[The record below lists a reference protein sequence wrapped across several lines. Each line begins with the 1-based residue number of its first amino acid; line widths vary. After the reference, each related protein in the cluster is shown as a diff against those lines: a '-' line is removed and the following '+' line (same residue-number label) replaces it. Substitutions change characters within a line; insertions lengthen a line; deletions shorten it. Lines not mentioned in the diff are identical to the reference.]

1 MKTIVQR
8 VCWNTR
14 GWQLPAGS
22 TTEKGFPDE
31 NGFAHEEW
39 NFQIEDA
46 VDGFVY
52 GYMRI
57 PPSLSNQE
65 EPFRV
70 YFYAI
75 HPNTK
80 NRLLVGCYRE
90 AFLILEH
97 EYKSVLTDFKT
108 RKIIDRRT
116 DELMR
121 IVPKLSKEKAR
132 AEITNSLKESWLK
145 IKCRTDSIQTFE
157 PAIAINPIIG
167 SKRLSHR
174 FSGFTYIN
182 ESELLKE
189 VEASSHQRHVLAE
202 DAYMRE
208 NRQNLSEIIRR
219 HNALSNGFCEWLES
233 KGIKPSQERQQVDVQ
248 FEYQDE
254 SYLIEIKITYG
265 SSTRQAIREAIG
277 QLCEY
282 NFYPGRHPSNR
293 WGILLDTEPSEKDI
307 EYIRRIRER
316 FDLTLFLCWKSE
328 TEFSLDCASQ
338 MGF

>member
-1 MKTIVQR
+1 M
-8 VCWNTR
+8 
-14 GWQLPAGS
+14 PAGS
-22 TTEKGFPDE
+22 TTEQGYPDE
-31 NGFAHEEW
+31 NGFGHEEW

-52 GYMRI
+52 GYMRT
-57 PPSLSNQE
+57 PPSLSSQE

-80 NRLLVGCYRE
+80 TRLLVGCYRE

-97 EYKSVLTDFKT
+97 EYKFVLTNFKA

-121 IVPKLSKEKAR
+121 VVPELSKKEAR
-132 AEITNSLKESWLK
+132 AEIINSLKKSWLR
-145 IKCRTDSIQTFE
+145 IKCHTDSIHTCE

-167 SKRLSHR
+167 GKNLSHR
-174 FSGFTYIN
+174 FGIFTYIN
-182 ESELLKE
+182 ESELLKKI
-189 VEASSHQRHVLAE
+189 EASSHQRDILSE

-208 NRQNLSEIIRR
+208 SRQNLSEIIPR
-219 HNALSNGFCEWLES
+219 HNALSNEFCAWLES
-233 KGIKPSQERQQVDVQ
+233 NGIMPSQEQRQVDVQ
-248 FEYQDE
+248 FEYQNE

-265 SSTRQAIREAIG
+265 LSTRQAIREAIG
-277 QLCEY
+277 QLFEY

-293 WGILLDTEPSEKDI
+293 WGILLDTAPSEKDI

-328 TEFSLDCASQ
+328 TEFSFDYASQ
-338 MGF
+338 MGFNGI